1 MKLTL
6 HEQRNS
12 IKSIIGK
19 KNGFSIVILIIIYIY
34 IYALVNYRIRV

>member
-19 KNGFSIVILIIIYIY
+19 KKWFFNCDSNYYIY